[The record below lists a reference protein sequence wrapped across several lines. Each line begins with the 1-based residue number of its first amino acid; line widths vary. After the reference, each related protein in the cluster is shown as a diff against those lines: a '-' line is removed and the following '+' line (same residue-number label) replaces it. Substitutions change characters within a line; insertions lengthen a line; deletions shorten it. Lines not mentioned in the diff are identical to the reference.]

1 MEIDNEYL
9 LLQANY
15 REKNKNKDNIFP
27 SEWYNVQE
35 YDLKK
40 EILSE
45 CLEKDFLIIHSS
57 KYSEF
62 KLRALND
69 YK

>member
-27 SEWYNVQE
+27 EEWYNVQE
-35 YDLKK
+35 YGLKK

-45 CLEKDFLIIHSS
+45 CLEKDILIIHSS

-62 KLRALND
+62 KLKALND
-69 YK
+69 HR